1 MECTQRQ
8 CFSEK
13 REILKKIWIC
23 NSAVMGHRI
32 WNDLDKEMKYG
43 SGVGEKELISI
54 LSLRQISCA
63 DFGEKKCVCHR
74 IPRKLD
80 SPRLQWMR

>member
-1 MECTQRQ
+1 
-8 CFSEK
+8 
-13 REILKKIWIC
+13 
-23 NSAVMGHRI
+23 MGHRI

-63 DFGEKKCVCHR
+63 DFGEKKCLSQNSQEIRFTLFAVDEIAH
-74 IPRKLD
+74 L
-80 SPRLQWMR
+80 